1 VKPGGG
7 FRLALRLERGGLV
20 PVELSKEQYEIVK
33 KMDSGYKLHL
43 VGHLMWRLSRGLSRG
58 GKKEPVDSK
67 SVEDLLRTD
76 VLERAPT
83 SDADPMEF
91 KLKGNLGDYFV
102 QPSPKREPPTS
113 GKGSSR

>member
-1 VKPGGG
+1 M
-7 FRLALRLERGGLV
+7 

-43 VGHLMWRLSRGLSRG
+43 VGHLMWRLSRGV
-58 GKKEPVDSK
+58 KKKPIYSK

-76 VLERAPT
+76 IHERAPM

-91 KLKGNLGDYFV
+91 KLKGNLGDYFI
-102 QPSPKREPPTS
+102 QPSQKRERPTN